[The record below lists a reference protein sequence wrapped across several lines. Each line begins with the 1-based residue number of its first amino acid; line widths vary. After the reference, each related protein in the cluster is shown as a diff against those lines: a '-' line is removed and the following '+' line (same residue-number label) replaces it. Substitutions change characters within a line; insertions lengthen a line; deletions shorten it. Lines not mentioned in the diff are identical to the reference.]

1 VTAAAVQSTRVEE
14 VLQGEPPHLQTLQC
28 RSTTSP
34 LDTIRPV
41 RLQRHTAGGLASS
54 SRTKRGAHLKHVARP
69 AMARGADDQLGVAG
83 DMELSWLLE
92 VGEDLQCKTGSWER
106 AGGQLRR
113 GDQGVHRWHVTA
125 HA

>member
-1 VTAAAVQSTRVEE
+1 
-14 VLQGEPPHLQTLQC
+14 
-28 RSTTSP
+28 
-34 LDTIRPV
+34 
-41 RLQRHTAGGLASS
+41 
-54 SRTKRGAHLKHVARP
+54 
-69 AMARGADDQLGVAG
+69 MARGADDQLGVAG